1 MGFFRVLLAL
11 VIVVVVA
18 LVLVRVVVPYL
29 RRVTGQTGAPTVVP
43 GGVVPDASPPGT
55 LPKARWHGY
64 DTDDVDG
71 LLDQVY
77 ALATTPD
84 GRADA
89 LERIRST
96 RFHLA
101 RSGGY
106 EPVFVDDLMD
116 ALADALSYGRE
127 LPPRP
132 GLR

>member
-1 MGFFRVLLAL
+1 MGLFRVALAL
-11 VIVVVVA
+11 IIVVVVA
-18 LVLVRVVVPYL
+18 LVFVRVVVPYL
-29 RRVTGQTGAPTVVP
+29 RRITGQTGAPTVVQ
-43 GGVVPDASPPGT
+43 GSVVPEASPPGT

-77 ALATTPD
+77 ALADTPS
-84 GRADA
+84 GRSEA

-106 EPVFVDDLMD
+106 EPMFVDDLMD
-116 ALADALSYGRE
+116 SLADALTYGRE